1 MKKALGKGLS
11 ALLPV
16 DEDSNRSF
24 VVQLPIQK
32 IEPNP
37 GQPRQHFDDESLDE
51 LAASI
56 KEVGVISPI
65 IVTDEGDYYK
75 IIAGERRWRAS
86 RLCGLKEIPAIIRR
100 DLAEEQS
107 LEIALIEN
115 IQREDLNPLE
125 EAQGYEKLITEYHY
139 TQEKIS
145 QVVGKSRPVVANNL
159 RLLKL
164 PEEVR
169 KLLLDGRLSPGHAR
183 AVLSFNSEQAQIAIA
198 KEILEK
204 DLTVRQVEKA
214 AKQISNIKNVPTAED
229 SLSSSS
235 ATSSVKNS
243 RQNEREQNLRK
254 IEDLLKSRFG
264 TNVAFKSHGKK
275 GCLIIEYY
283 DDDDLQ
289 RILDKLGME
298 L

>member
-11 ALLPV
+11 ALLPAV
-16 DEDSNRSF
+16 EDNSRSF
-24 VVQLPIQK
+24 VVQLPLQK
-32 IEPNP
+32 VEPNP
-37 GQPRQHFDDESLDE
+37 GQPRQHFNDESLEE

-86 RLCGLKEIPAIIRR
+86 RLCGLTEIPAIVR
-100 DLAEEQS
+100 DLAAEQS

-115 IQREDLNPLE
+115 IQRENLNPLE
-125 EAQGYEKLITEYHY
+125 EAQGYEKLMTEYHY

-169 KLLLDGRLSPGHAR
+169 NLLMDGRLSPGHAR
-183 AVLSFNSEQAQIAIA
+183 AILSFDSEQTQITMA
-198 KEILEK
+198 KEVLEK
-204 DLTVRQVEKA
+204 DLTVRQVENA
-214 AKQISNIKNVPTAED
+214 AKQSNFSKDV
-229 SLSSSS
+229 SS
-235 ATSSVKNS
+235 AEVPPASRSTTSPDENAL
-243 RQNEREQNLRK
+243 QNEREQNLRK

-264 TNVAFKSHGKK
+264 TNVAFKSRGKK
-275 GCLIIEYY
+275 GSLVIEYY
-283 DDDDLQ
+283 SDDDLQ